1 MYKNFEEYMKAYID
15 HYNIKEVK
23 NEKKII
29 KYKKVFLFFFPL
41 VILVAGLSFL
51 PFSFEKEHNYNSK
64 QINSLYSQKF
74 ILEEK
79 YLNQQQINYLNI
91 NNKLNK
97 DTFFIDNK
105 KEVIIKI
112 KPKKKFLELASTKI
126 ISDSRIQNSHQY
138 SQLSN
143 KPPKWKKDFSKKKIE
158 FIETLLPLI
167 DYQNQQIILERKRL
181 SSIHNFLKANNT
193 LHNSDILYLKK
204 LAKKYYINFENI
216 HKIDF
221 INKLLKS
228 VNTIPNS
235 IVLAQAANESGWGT
249 SRFAKEYNAL
259 FGQYTYDK
267 NSGVI
272 PFEREEGKKHLIKY
286 FSSLDKSVESYFIN
300 INTHHAYEKFRKI
313 RNSMG
318 THNYEIK
325 LLTGALDVY
334 AEDEHYVN
342 TINLII
348 DKNNFIQFDNKSYIF
363 SNS

>member
-79 YLNQQQINYLNI
+79 YLNQQQINYFNI

-126 ISDSRIQNSHQY
+126 ISDSRIQNSHQ
-138 SQLSN
+138 
-143 KPPKWKKDFSKKKIE
+143 
-158 FIETLLPLI
+158 
-167 DYQNQQIILERKRL
+167 
-181 SSIHNFLKANNT
+181 
-193 LHNSDILYLKK
+193 
-204 LAKKYYINFENI
+204 
-216 HKIDF
+216 
-221 INKLLKS
+221 
-228 VNTIPNS
+228 
-235 IVLAQAANESGWGT
+235 
-249 SRFAKEYNAL
+249 
-259 FGQYTYDK
+259 
-267 NSGVI
+267 
-272 PFEREEGKKHLIKY
+272 
-286 FSSLDKSVESYFIN
+286 
-300 INTHHAYEKFRKI
+300 
-313 RNSMG
+313 
-318 THNYEIK
+318 
-325 LLTGALDVY
+325 
-334 AEDEHYVN
+334 
-342 TINLII
+342 
-348 DKNNFIQFDNKSYIF
+348 
-363 SNS
+363 